1 MDDEVPKKTDHDD
14 KTRILKPKGTPENSN
29 LDNQTV
35 IQPRKRPRTNSSIEP
50 LDDTESVDDKTKLA
64 PKRQQAT
71 KVQPNTRQS
80 SRANPLPSQG
90 GVKGSAETSSLS
102 QEDLLN
108 PNAGERII
116 NRRFVLKESL
126 GVGGMGMVFRALDLR
141 KEETGDNEPYIA
153 IKILT
158 SEFNEHPQ
166 AFVSLQR
173 EAKKSQLLSHPNIIK
188 VYDFDRDGDLVY
200 LTMEELKGKPLDRLI
215 KDNPGGLPLEL
226 ALNVIRGIS
235 SGLAYAHQKNVVHA
249 DLKPENVFVT
259 KEGEVKLID
268 FGIARILT
276 QLDEE
281 GNYIRQYDDDE
292 IVGLTPAYASLEM
305 LNHKAAIPSDDLYA
319 LGAICYEVLTGDH
332 PFLKLSAKE
341 AFKENKTVS
350 KLKQLKGYQWK
361 AIAKAL
367 SFEQDK
373 RFKNATEFHDQFT
386 AKGRTVRNLSI
397 GLVVVSII
405 LAISISIPRG
415 QNTDHLYDELAED
428 QRLKFDELIKEGDT
442 LRGFGDLNNALSFYD
457 QAYKILPQHS
467 ITQESLSLTVSNI
480 IEQLEGASP
489 ALSKKEKLLFISELQ
504 KYQSL
509 AEHPELAEYKERVA
523 LDSK

>member
-1 MDDEVPKKTDHDD
+1 MDDEVPKKPDNEE
-14 KTRILKPKGTPENSN
+14 KTRIFKPQVASEPEDA
-29 LDNQTV
+29 DNQTV
-35 IQPRKRPRTNSSIEP
+35 IQPRKRPSPGNT
-50 LDDTESVDDKTKLA
+50 TETPEAKTKLA
-64 PKRQQAT
+64 NNQQDATRIQSRVRSSPQAT
-71 KVQPNTRQS
+71 NKPD
-80 SRANPLPSQG
+80 AG
-90 GVKGSAETSSLS
+90 GVRGVAETSSLS
-102 QEDLLN
+102 QDDLLN
-108 PNAGERII
+108 PNAGERIV

-141 KEETGDNEPYIA
+141 KEETGDTEPYIA

-166 AFVSLQR
+166 AFISLQR

-215 KDNPGGLPLEL
+215 KDNPAGLPLDM

-276 QLDEE
+276 RLDEE
-281 GNYIRQYDDDE
+281 GNYIRQYDADE
-292 IVGLTPAYASLEM
+292 IIGLTPAYASLEM

-332 PFLKLSAKE
+332 PFQKLSAKE

-350 KLKQLKGYQWK
+350 KLKDLKGYQWK

-367 SFEQDK
+367 SFEQEK
-373 RFKNATEFHDQFT
+373 RFKNATEFDDLFT
-386 AKGRTVRNLSI
+386 GKGRTVRNLSI
-397 GLVVVSII
+397 GLITVSVI
-405 LAISISIPRG
+405 LAISLSIPRS
-415 QNTDHLYDELAED
+415 QDTDYLYDELAEE
-428 QRLKFDELIKEGDT
+428 QRVKFDNLIAEGDT

-457 QAYKILPQHS
+457 QAFKILPQHS
-467 ITQESLSLTVSNI
+467 ITQESLAQTVNSI
-480 IEQLEGASP
+480 IEQLESASP

-504 KYQSL
+504 KYESL
-509 AEHPELAEYKERVA
+509 AENSALDEYKQQVA
-523 LDSK
+523 LDSD

>member
-1 MDDEVPKKTDHDD
+1 MDDELPKKSAEED
-14 KTRILKPKGTPENSN
+14 KTRIFEPKDSSKNADSAS
-29 LDNQTV
+29 QTV
-35 IQPRKRPRTNSSIEP
+35 IQPRRRPRTNSS
-50 LDDTESVDDKTKLA
+50 LDTPDDKTRLA
-64 PKRQQAT
+64 ENKQPATRIQSKVKRAT
-71 KVQPNTRQS
+71 QPPATSAARDISGIAEVS
-80 SRANPLPSQG
+80 SRSQN
-90 GVKGSAETSSLS
+90 
-102 QEDLLN
+102 DLLN
-108 PNAGERII
+108 PSGGERIV

-141 KEETGDNEPYIA
+141 KEETGDTEPYIA

-188 VYDFDRDGDLVY
+188 VYDFDRDDDLVY

-215 KDNPGGLPLEL
+215 KDNPGGLPLDM

-259 KEGEVKLID
+259 KDGEVKLID

-276 QLDEE
+276 RLDED

-319 LGAICYEVLTGDH
+319 LGAICYELLTGDH
-332 PFLKLSAKE
+332 PFHRLSAKE
-341 AFKENKTVS
+341 AFKEKKSLT
-350 KLKQLKGYQWK
+350 KLKHLKSYQWK

-367 SFEQDK
+367 SFEQDS
-373 RFKNATEFHDQFT
+373 RFKNATEFHDVFT
-386 AKGRTVRNLSI
+386 AKGRKVRNLSI
-397 GLVVVSII
+397 GLVIVSII
-405 LAISISIPRG
+405 LAISISIPRS
-415 QNTDHLYDELAED
+415 QDTDYLYEELAEE
-428 QRLKFDELIKEGDT
+428 QRVKFDGLIKEGNA

-457 QAYKILPQHS
+457 QAFKILPQHS
-467 ITQESLSLTVSNI
+467 ITRDSLAQTVTSI
-480 IEQLEGASP
+480 VEQLEGASP

-504 KYQSL
+504 KYESL
-509 AEHPELAEYKERVA
+509 AEHSELNDYKQQVA
-523 LDSK
+523 LDSN

>member
-1 MDDEVPKKTDHDD
+1 MNDEVPNKQSDQD
-14 KTRILKPKGTPENSN
+14 KTRISNRNSLPQDSQN
-29 LDNQTV
+29 ETGDKTV
-35 IQPRKRPRTNSSIEP
+35 IQSSSRSRATSTVDDDQKTRLAKPKSQATRIQPNVKAASKAQNNSSLGTIEQSAS
-50 LDDTESVDDKTKLA
+50 T
-64 PKRQQAT
+64 
-71 KVQPNTRQS
+71 NTLNQS
-80 SRANPLPSQG
+80 
-90 GVKGSAETSSLS
+90 
-102 QEDLLN
+102 DLLDLDK
-108 PNAGERII
+108 GERII

-141 KEETGDNEPYIA
+141 KQETGDTEPYIA

-166 AFVSLQR
+166 AFISLQR

-215 KDNPGGLPLEL
+215 KDEPGGLAPDI
-226 ALNVIRGIS
+226 ALNVITGIS

-249 DLKPENVFVT
+249 DLKPENIFVT
-259 KEGEVKLID
+259 QEGEVKLID

-276 QLDEE
+276 RLDGDGE
-281 GNYIRQYDDDE
+281 YIRQYDDDE

-332 PFLKLSAKE
+332 PFKRLSAKE
-341 AFKENKTVS
+341 AFNQKKSVT

-367 SFEQDK
+367 SFEQAG
-373 RFKNATEFHDQFT
+373 RFKNASEFHDLFT
-386 AKGRTVRNLSI
+386 GKGRTVRNLSI
-397 GLVVVSII
+397 GLAIVTVI
-405 LAISISIPRG
+405 LAISLSIPRD
-415 QNTDHLYDELAED
+415 QNSDHLYDELAEP
-428 QRLKFDELIKEGDT
+428 QRVKFDDSIREGDT
-442 LRGFGDLNNALSFYD
+442 LRGFGDLNNALAFYD
-457 QAYKILPQHS
+457 QAYQILPQHS
-467 ITQESLSLTVSNI
+467 ITQESLQQTVSSI
-480 IEQLEGASP
+480 IEQLESASP
-489 ALSKKEKLLFISELQ
+489 ALSKKEKMLYINELQ

-509 AEHPELAEYKERVA
+509 SEHPKLAEYKEQVA
-523 LDSK
+523 LTSD